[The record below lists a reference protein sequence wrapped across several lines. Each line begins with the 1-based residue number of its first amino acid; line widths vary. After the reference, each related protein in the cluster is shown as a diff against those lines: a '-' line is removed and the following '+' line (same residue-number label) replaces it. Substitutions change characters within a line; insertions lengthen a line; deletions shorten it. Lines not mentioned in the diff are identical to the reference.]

1 MLVFVEPGEDVEKL
15 SLADLRNQ
23 FDHFV
28 EDDGSLLS
36 DLGRLVLRDRVVH
49 RHELLLRR
57 WCHVRVDA
65 REQLNCCEL
74 RSEAFTLHESLDH
87 THDCPLEVSN
97 SNHGEDFLNALSC
110 LCVIKSEV
118 SRCLIFINA
127 DLRSLTTILTLSLTV
142 VSSLAQS
149 FSNGRKTCSAY

>member
-1 MLVFVEPGEDVEKL
+1 MLVFVEPGKDVQKL

-65 REQLNCCEL
+65 WEQLNCCEL
-74 RSEAFTLHESLDH
+74 GSEAFTLHESLDH
-87 THDCPLEVSN
+87 AHDCPLEISD
-97 SNHGEDFLNALSC
+97 SNHCKDALGTKPEK
-110 LCVIKSEV
+110 LLLILFNIIILKKSV
-118 SRCLIFINA
+118 GN
-127 DLRSLTTILTLSLTV
+127 
-142 VSSLAQS
+142 
-149 FSNGRKTCSAY
+149 